1 MAGVAG
7 ASHDE
12 PCTSSSDE
20 TVGSIPAVNSATKRS
35 TVHHDRP
42 HQKVSRPRQQNKN
55 AQEDELD
62 TVRRGRKRNGI
73 FQVQLPAPKRHAGDG
88 KQSGAMNMAGSREPV
103 GWQEEENDI
112 TVPTNMAFFE
122 GINRS
127 ILPEGDH
134 KAEVPFD
141 SVEEQLRQESEAAHE
156 DALGLMN
163 APSINWL
170 HQQALEMA
178 QSFGEGGEDEAT
190 DGDVFPET
198 TSPSRRKQ
206 EIAGPDMDAANGET
220 QMQVSADAESQ
231 NLTEHQPSQNDGG
244 IGISDQM
251 GRETSTEPSLFV
263 VQSPQTN
270 LTPSKSRGKTR
281 NKAKVPYG
289 EANYYDPSQTSPELG
304 SNAYDA
310 RQSRNK
316 ELSKE
321 QAGLRLAAVE
331 ISVPAHAAAPRG
343 QQRQREGVE
352 GLLPSDHRDQY
363 EVPQEEEEE
372 VAAFPADRSG
382 RLPTTQSSSDNRRRD
397 DDPGQYSVADEDSTC
412 FEAPSESNKLTAVLV
427 DLKGLQSL
435 LNAMG
440 RRGWTNGGKQWHTKL
455 LIGENED
462 KKRWN
467 RRVRLMTTSRRWQ
480 DLPPHAHRLWEKF
493 HNAPRA
499 PKLDKQAAYLGKN
512 EDDIQKAIHWLNRKF
527 DHIITHVV
535 AQRHHAQQSSGEN
548 GRSDEDMM
556 CDVYLVIIPL
566 LTLLL
571 QEAAF
576 LGGTDTTDGKARLL
590 PAGRFTSSSM
600 QLILR
605 TTGWIQRLYSAAEEY
620 FSACPEMPV
629 ADAAAEAKS
638 IRVAT
643 KHRESLAG
651 PLAKFSAS
659 LQSATNE
666 LDYVAH
672 APIRRQQAIEKDRLV
687 KLARDMREREL
698 RDAQHRQMWFFV
710 DSMRRMDA
718 PSQLGLNTVEP
729 DTSYFARHG
738 GWHYWEDDK
747 LLGVMRKVTRPNATE
762 LRRLLPGRSVAE
774 IRQRITEL
782 RDRIRRKYEA
792 EGIVPPQW
800 CYLEPAPNSHDL

>member
-7 ASHDE
+7 ASHDD
-12 PCTSSSDE
+12 PGTPSSDD

-35 TVHHDRP
+35 TVHHDKP
-42 HQKVSRPRQQNKN
+42 HQRGSRPRQQNKN
-55 AQEDELD
+55 VHKDGLD

-73 FQVQLPAPKRHAGDG
+73 FQVHLPAPKRQAGDG
-88 KQSGAMNMAGSREPV
+88 KRSGAMYVAGSREPV

-134 KAEVPFD
+134 KELPVETDVPFD
-141 SVEEQLRQESEAAHE
+141 SVEEQLHRESEAAHV
-156 DALGLMN
+156 DALGLMK
-163 APSINWL
+163 APSIDWL
-170 HQQALEMA
+170 HRQALEMA
-178 QSFGEGGEDEAT
+178 QSFAEGDEDEAT

-198 TSPSRRKQ
+198 TSPSSRKQ
-206 EIAGPDMDAANGET
+206 EIAGPARDAANGET
-220 QMQVSADAESQ
+220 QMQISEDAESQ
-231 NLTEHQPSQNDGG
+231 NLTEQRPSQNDGG
-244 IGISDQM
+244 IGRCDQLE
-251 GRETSTEPSLFV
+251 RETSTEQSLFV
-263 VQSPQTN
+263 AQSPQTS
-270 LTPSKSRGKTR
+270 LTPSTSRGKPR

-289 EANYYDPSQTSPELG
+289 EANYYDPSQRSPELG
-304 SNAYDA
+304 SSAYDA

-316 ELSKE
+316 ELPDE

-331 ISVPAHAAAPRG
+331 ISVPAHTAARSD
-343 QQRQREGVE
+343 QLREREGVE
-352 GLLPSDHRDQY
+352 GLLPSDRSNQY
-363 EVPQEEEEE
+363 EVPQEEEE

-382 RLPTTQSSSDNRRRD
+382 RIPATQPRSDNNRRRG
-397 DDPGQYSVADEDSTC
+397 DDPGQHSIADEDSIC
-412 FEAPSESNKLTAVLV
+412 FEAPSESNKLTTVLV
-427 DLKGLQSL
+427 DLKGLHSL

-440 RRGWTNGGKQWHTKL
+440 RRGWTNQGKQWHTKL
-455 LIGENED
+455 LIRENED
-462 KKRWN
+462 KKLWN
-467 RRVRLMTTSRRWQ
+467 HRVRHMMTSRRWQ
-480 DLPPHAHRLWEKF
+480 DLPPHAHRLWEKC

-512 EDDIQKAIHWLNRKF
+512 EDDIQKAINWLSRKF
-527 DHIITHVV
+527 DHIITHAVV
-535 AQRHHAQQSSGEN
+535 QRHHVQQSSGEN

-571 QEAAF
+571 KEAAF
-576 LGGTDTTDGKARLL
+576 LGGADTTDGKARLL

-605 TTGWIQRLYSAAEEY
+605 TTGWIKRLYSAMQEY
-620 FSACPEMPV
+620 FSACPEMSV
-629 ADAAAEAKS
+629 TDAAGEAKS
-638 IRVAT
+638 TRVAT

-666 LDYVAH
+666 LDYIAH

-698 RDAQHRQMWFFV
+698 REAQHRQMWFFV

-718 PSQLGLNTVEP
+718 PSQPGLNTVDP
-729 DTSYFARHG
+729 DTSYFAKHG

-747 LLGVMRKVTRPNATE
+747 LLGVMRKVTRPNAAE
-762 LRRLLPGRSVAE
+762 LPRLLPGRSVAE
-774 IRQRITEL
+774 VRQRITEL

-800 CYLEPAPNSHDL
+800 CYLEE